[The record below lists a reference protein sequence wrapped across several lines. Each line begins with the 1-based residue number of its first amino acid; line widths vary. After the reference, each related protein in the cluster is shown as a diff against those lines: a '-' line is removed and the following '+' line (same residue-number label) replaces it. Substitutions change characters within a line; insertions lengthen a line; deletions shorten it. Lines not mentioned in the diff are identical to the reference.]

1 MKKRDAK
8 KDNVILFP
16 GIEKRLLEKGLDYL
30 KQKKYREAIEYLQE
44 ALEHDPDNSDI
55 YVGLVLANYEAG
67 NGVRAKELAAEMLR
81 SGHGD
86 YIQVIDLYLM
96 ILVQLNEYEEIVST
110 LEALFD
116 EKEIPDDKYEHFV
129 KMLEFGNR
137 MLDSK
142 TVPIAKDPLEN
153 EAEAEELN
161 LFVYDDP
168 KDQVM
173 IAARLAKQNIRP
185 YIGQIKEY
193 LSSIEG
199 HPFQKTMLLTI
210 LLEQEYNEE
219 IEVVKLSWK
228 EKLIPAQLPELKAY
242 FESNEARSLL
252 RSQLESEDPVLYE
265 NIAGL
270 MERHSFLIYPFEM
283 PFGDAKAT
291 SAAYHF
297 MANEYFGFEE
307 PLESFAALY
316 QASREESSDV
326 LAFIRMLEEISYPI
340 I

>member
-8 KDNVILFP
+8 KDNLILFP

-30 KQKKYREAIEYLQE
+30 KQKKYREAIDYLQE
-44 ALEHDPDNSDI
+44 ALELDPDNSDI

-116 EKEIPDDKYEHFV
+116 EKEIPDDKYEYFV

-142 TVPIAKDPLEN
+142 TAPIPMDSFEN
-153 EAEAEELN
+153 DAESEELN
-161 LFVYDDP
+161 LFDYDDP
-168 KDQVM
+168 KDQVL

-193 LSSIEG
+193 LSSVEG